1 MSQALYGIIGYPLS
15 HSFSPKYFAQ
25 KFREE
30 GINAEYRAFALKDI
44 TDFPQLLQDYPCI
57 KGLNVTIPYKE
68 QILPYLDELDS
79 LAEQLRAVN
88 TIRINKGRLVGYNTD
103 VIGFRSSLEKRLQ
116 PHHKRAL
123 VLGTGGA
130 SKAVRWVLQ
139 ELGISA
145 LPVSRKPAAGTL
157 AYAHLDADLIAR
169 YPLIIN
175 TTPLGTWPEVNA
187 CPELPYEDLSP
198 RHLLFDLVYNP
209 EQTLFLQRGDRQ
221 GAATCN
227 GLEMLT
233 EQANAAWEI
242 WTA

>member
-1 MSQALYGIIGYPLS
+1 
-15 HSFSPKYFAQ
+15 SPKYFAQ
-25 KFREE
+25 KFRKE

-44 TDFPQLLQDYPCI
+44 TDFPLLLQDYPCL

-79 LAEQLRAVN
+79 LAEQLGAVN
-88 TIRINKGRLVGYNTD
+88 TIRINKGRLIGYNTD

-116 PHHKRAL
+116 PHHKKAL

-139 ELGISA
+139 ELGIST
-145 LPVSRKPAAGTL
+145 LPVSRKPAAGMLT
-157 AYAHLDADLIAR
+157 YAHLDADLIAR